1 MTRPRIRLAQ
11 LYTGGVGSEI
21 VRRCAEHPELE
32 LVAVMV
38 HADDK
43 AGRDS
48 GELVGA
54 AANGIV
60 TTQSL
65 DDVLATKPD
74 AAIHSGLTFDVE
86 LITALLRAGV
96 SVYTGIGGFYVR
108 ATADFDAIDR
118 AAREGNA
125 SFTAGGNIPGLI
137 SDVWPLFVTGYTG
150 RIRQIR
156 ARQWNDVSTYPSGV
170 QIQSL
175 GIGKDS
181 GAEAEYAEMFDAHFT
196 GAIRESATMVADGL
210 GVELSDCVLSE
221 KRTVVAEEELT
232 LQPSGL
238 VIGAGQVA
246 GIEWTWTATSGDR
259 EFLKVTNQQT
269 AALRLGDGW
278 RQTHDDPP
286 WRVEIDGEPSIV
298 TTFGWPEGAPPGES
312 TSLLNV
318 SRAMNTIP
326 QLVAA
331 RPGAVS
337 VLDFPAPRAAGLA

>member
-1 MTRPRIRLAQ
+1 MIRLAQ

-21 VRRCAEHPELE
+21 VRRCAGHPQLE
-32 LVAVMV
+32 LVAVLV
-38 HADDK
+38 HADEK
-43 AGRDS
+43 AGRDA

-60 TTQSL
+60 TTQRL
-65 DDVLATKPD
+65 DEVLATEPD
-74 AAIHSGLTFDVE
+74 AAIHSGLTFDLD
-86 LITALLRAGV
+86 LITTLLRAGV
-96 SVYTGIGGFYVR
+96 SVYTGIGGFYLPGS
-108 ATADFDAIDR
+108 AEFDVIDT

-156 ARQWNDVSTYPSGV
+156 ARQWNDVSTYPSAV
-170 QIQSL
+170 QIESL
-175 GIGKDS
+175 GIGKDV
-181 GAEAEYAEMFDAHFT
+181 GAEQEYAAMFDAHFT
-196 GAIRESATMVADGL
+196 SAIRQSAQMIADGL
-210 GVELSDCVLSE
+210 GVELTDCVLSQ
-221 KRTVVAEEELT
+221 KRTVVADHDIT
-232 LQPSGL
+232 LPSSGM
-238 VIGAGQVA
+238 VIRTGQVA
-246 GIEWTWTATSGDR
+246 GIEWTWTATAGDR

-269 AALRLGDGW
+269 AALRLGEGW
-278 RQTHDDPP
+278 RQTHEDPP

>member
-1 MTRPRIRLAQ
+1 MIRLAQ

-21 VRRCAEHPELE
+21 VRRCAGHPQLE

-48 GELVGA
+48 GEVVGA
-54 AANGIV
+54 ARNGIV
-60 TTQSL
+60 TTQRL
-65 DDVLATKPD
+65 DDVLAAQPD
-74 AAIHSGLTFDVE
+74 AAIHSGLTFDLD

-96 SVYTGIGGFYVR
+96 NVYTGIGGYYLPGSP
-108 ATADFDAIDR
+108 DFDVIDT
-118 AAREGNA
+118 AARDGDA

-137 SDVWPLFVTGYTG
+137 TDVWPLFVSGYTG

-156 ARQWNDVSTYPSGV
+156 ARQRNDVSTYPSGV

-175 GIGKDS
+175 GIGKDV
-181 GAEAEYAEMFDAHFT
+181 GAEAEYAAMFDAHFT
-196 GAIRESATMVADGL
+196 SAIRQSANMVADGL
-210 GVELSDCVLSE
+210 GVECTDCVLAE
-221 KRTVVAEEELT
+221 KRTVVAEDDIT
-232 LQPSGL
+232 LPASRL
-238 VIGAGQVA
+238 VIAAGQVA
-246 GIEWTWTATSGDR
+246 GIEWTWSAMSGDH
-259 EFLKVTNQQT
+259 EFLRASNQQT
-269 AALRLGDGW
+269 AALRLGPGW
-278 RQTHDDPP
+278 RETHDEPP

-326 QLVAA
+326 RLVAA
-331 RPGAVS
+331 RSGAVS
-337 VLDFPAPRAAGLA
+337 VLDFPAPRAAGLARG